1 MKVIVLQNKCKL
13 DEIVNK
19 NTGGKY
25 EEIPIPKEQTKKPGV
40 ITDLDFDFMSVPFNP
55 KPILSPEEVK
65 EKRKLIIHI
74 KNYLREFSNSLSE
87 FKNIDYT
94 NKTIQELSN
103 YLDEIKLTVCHS
115 NSGGLL
121 VGVFHGACDILEAT
135 APIINYDLTGLKYIA
150 SKNPNILNSVKE
162 LSLDYQNLNYIP
174 PEKRLALLMFQMCYA
189 LNTMNKSN
197 KKIDKKLDNLVS
209 EDLKQKYVEL

>member
-1 MKVIVLQNKCKL
+1 MKVIDLQNKCKL
-13 DEIVNK
+13 DDIVNK
-19 NTGGKY
+19 NTGNKY
-25 EEIPIPKEQTKKPGV
+25 EEIPIPKEQTRKVETIP
-40 ITDLDFDFMSVPFNP
+40 DFDFMSVPFNP
-55 KPILSPEEVK
+55 QPILSPEDVK

-74 KNYLREFSNSLSE
+74 KNYLREFPSALSE
-87 FKNIDYT
+87 FKNIDYIH
-94 NKTIQELSN
+94 KSILELNN

-162 LSLDYQNLNYIP
+162 LSLEYQNLNYIP

-189 LNTMNKSN
+189 LNTMNKTN
-197 KKIDKKLDNLVS
+197 KRIDSKLDRSISN
-209 EDLKQKYVEL
+209 DIKDKYVEL